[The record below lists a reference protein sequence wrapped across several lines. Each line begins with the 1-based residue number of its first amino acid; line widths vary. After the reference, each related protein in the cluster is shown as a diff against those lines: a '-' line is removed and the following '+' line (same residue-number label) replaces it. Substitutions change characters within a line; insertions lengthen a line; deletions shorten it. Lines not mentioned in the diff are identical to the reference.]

1 MLSAAGIK
9 DSLFYPPKHE
19 TLMEYILYHRRSLI
33 KSTFSF
39 LRRKAVARNTNYRSY
54 PTPPLSSL
62 TRQNSGQVTGQ

>member
-1 MLSAAGIK
+1 MLSEAGIK
-9 DSLFYPPKHE
+9 DSLLYPPKHE
-19 TLMEYILYHRRSLI
+19 TLIEYILYHRRSLI

-54 PTPPLSSL
+54 PTPLSSL